1 MESRETRRG
10 SHTSDNGDGRELTI
24 PRSPVKPVTTP
35 YSSSA
40 RQRDR
45 YVLWSRGTIA
55 DDLECGEPDLACMER
70 FGSTTNLLG
79 FLRLSEVVVE

>member
-10 SHTSDNGDGRELTI
+10 SHTSDKGDGRELTI
-24 PRSPVKPVTTP
+24 PRSPVKPMTTP
-35 YSSSA
+35 CSSA
-40 RQRDR
+40 QQRDR

-70 FGSTTNLLG
+70 FGSATNLLG

>member
-10 SHTSDNGDGRELTI
+10 SHISDKRNSRELTI

-45 YVLWSRGTIA
+45 YALWSRGTIA
-55 DDLECGEPDLACMER
+55 DDLECGKPDLAYMER
-70 FGSTTNLLG
+70 FGSATNLLG